1 MQPFER
7 GMNERESEISVCDQ
21 CQRFAKRVAK
31 LERKNKEINQ
41 EIIFMQTEIEI
52 QIEQLR
58 NLERENQ
65 MLRNSLK
72 CLMNN
77 E

>member
-1 MQPFER
+1 MQPFEK
-7 GMNERESEISVCDQ
+7 GMNECESEISVCDQ

-31 LERKNKEINQ
+31 LERKIKEINQ
-41 EIIFMQTEIEI
+41 ENIFMQTEIEI

>member
-1 MQPFER
+1 
-7 GMNERESEISVCDQ
+7 MNERESEISVCDQ
-21 CQRFAKRVAK
+21 CQRFVERVAK
-31 LERKNKEINQ
+31 LERKIKEINQ